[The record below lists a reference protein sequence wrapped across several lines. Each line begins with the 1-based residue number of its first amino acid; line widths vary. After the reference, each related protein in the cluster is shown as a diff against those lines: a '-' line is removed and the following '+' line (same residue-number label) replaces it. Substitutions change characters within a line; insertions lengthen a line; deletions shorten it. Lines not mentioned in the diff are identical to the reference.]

1 MKVSR
6 ERITMIGKRTLTPIL
21 AAFVIL
27 ATAGLVAASTPGSP
41 KPQNSPDSLQVAS
54 TLQGTWSGS
63 FFSRH
68 SSSGFTLTVA
78 IAQDF
83 RGHLVGD
90 STLSSNCLKGAK
102 LQVTMVGSKVTL
114 AGSDEEG
121 DSLTIHG
128 TLDSTGSSMNAT
140 YILNGSASGKCETDD
155 GTGNLG
161 KR

>member
-1 MKVSR
+1 MTRKTLLYSGLLVLTVAMIVPTFLYAFRSGNPKAQEVSDS
-6 ERITMIGKRTLTPIL
+6 G
-21 AAFVIL
+21 
-27 ATAGLVAASTPGSP
+27 TARQVSTP
-41 KPQNSPDSLQVAS
+41 LE
-54 TLQGTWSGS
+54 GTWSGS

-68 SSSGFTLTVA
+68 SSSGFTLTVVITPDSRA
-78 IAQDF
+78 
-83 RGHLVGD
+83 HLVGD

-102 LQVTMVGSKVTL
+102 LQITSTGSKVTL

-128 TLDSTGSSMNAT
+128 TLDSSGSLMQAT